1 MFAGR
6 EDDALPHL
14 IEARE
19 LAGRFDHTWLAS
31 WTRTILGALATMR
44 GRLDEA
50 RTLLDDA
57 LRLSVAARSTASVT
71 LCLVAFARWFLVEGE
86 PGRAA
91 LALGAAEGLR
101 GRVGLRA
108 WPMLRRPQA
117 ELAEQIR
124 EALGSDRFDE
134 RFGAGSRLSQREAVE
149 AVRAPARGRPAS

>member
-57 LRLSVAARSTASVT
+57 LRFSLAARSTASVT

-86 PGRAA
+86 PEEGGV
-91 LALGAAEGLR
+91 GAWR
-101 GRVGLRA
+101 GGGPS
-108 WPMLRRPQA
+108 W
-117 ELAEQIR
+117 E
-124 EALGSDRFDE
+124 
-134 RFGAGSRLSQREAVE
+134 
-149 AVRAPARGRPAS
+149 GRPAGLADAAAAAG